1 MTSKCKALTADML
14 RAFNDEINT
23 QQGKYNNAQAITPVG
38 KLIPCRLT
46 SALTGNLTE
55 TTENIAQ
62 VRDALAH
69 LSPDSQRGNGN
80 LYKLDGNFRE
90 DYWLLAIWALGSLDW
105 GCGKQL
111 AYEWSFPSE
120 RFTPEGFEDAW
131 GAYDPS
137 RENSVRIGS
146 LFKLAM
152 HYGWQNR
159 SPVVLQ
165 AANQSRYSPLSTTE
179 VRALPPQ
186 EWCIK
191 DVMPKR
197 GLAAIFGESGSGKSF
212 LTLHMAAAIV
222 TGSDWFGRRAHP
234 TPVTYVMLEG
244 EGGLRNRITALEQV
258 QGALPQDTF
267 KCIIQPFQLTSTEDV
282 QELAAVVPHGGV
294 LFIDTLNRAAPTSDE
309 NSSKEMGQIL
319 QAAKLLQ
326 SLIDGLVVVIH
337 HTGKDPSRGMR
348 GHSSLHA
355 ALDSAVEVVRNNN
368 GRAWV
373 LRKAKEG
380 EEGVPT
386 PFKLDRRVL
395 GTDADGDEISSC
407 TVSPD
412 TATIFARPEPSGQ
425 KQKAAFRAIKGALL
439 TTASVTTSITNHP
452 SMKVEDAITLIAG
465 TLTSTQANK
474 RNNEARRLVTALIS
488 GSYLS
493 SQVDKAEEAW
503 CWLS

>member
-1 MTSKCKALTADML
+1 MTSEQKYVTADML
-14 RAFNDEINT
+14 RALNQEID
-23 QQGKYNNAQAITPVG
+23 AQRPLPTNQLSVNPVG
-38 KLIPCRLT
+38 KLIPSGLT
-46 SALTGNLTE
+46 SSLAANLPE
-55 TTENIAQ
+55 TPKNIAK
-62 VRDALAH
+62 VREVLAY
-69 LSPDSQRGNGN
+69 LSPDTKRGDGK
-80 LYKLDGNFRE
+80 LYKPDGSFRD
-90 DYWLLAIWALGSLDW
+90 DYWLLAIWALCSLGW

-111 AYEWSFPSE
+111 AFEWSTPSS
-120 RFTPEGFEDAW
+120 RFTDDGFEDAW
-131 GAYDPS
+131 RSYDPS
-137 RENSVRIGS
+137 HGNAVRIGT

-152 HYGWQNR
+152 HHGWQNT
-159 SPVVLQ
+159 SPTVAQ
-165 AANQSRYSPLSTTE
+165 AANQSRYKPLSTSE

-191 DVMPKR
+191 EAIPRK

-222 TGSDWFGRRAHP
+222 TGSNWFGRHSHA

-258 QGALPQDTF
+258 QGMLPQDTF
-267 KCIIQPFQLTSTEDV
+267 KTIIQPFQLTNPEDV
-282 QELAAVVPHGGV
+282 HDLAAVVPNGSAV
-294 LFIDTLNRAAPTSDE
+294 FIDTLNRAAPTSDE

-326 SLIDGLVVVIH
+326 ALIDGLVVVIH

-348 GHSSLHA
+348 GHSSLNA
-355 ALDSAVEVVRNNN
+355 ALDATVEVVRNNN

-386 PFKLDRRVL
+386 PFKLDRQVL

-412 TATIFARPEPSGQ
+412 TTIIFARPEPSGAQ
-425 KQKAAFRAIKGALL
+425 QKAAFKSIKAVLL
-439 TTASVTTSITNHP
+439 TTVSGAPSITGNP
-452 SMKVEDAITLIAG
+452 CMKVEDAITLVAG
-465 TLTSTQANK
+465 ALTTAKPNK
-474 RNNEARRLVTALIS
+474 RNSEARRLVTALIT
-488 GSYLS
+488 GGYLS
-493 SQVDKAEEAW
+493 SKVDMAEESW
-503 CWLS
+503 CWLP